1 MQISFYRALKSI
13 KIGDDM
19 ATAVVDDLEEFM
31 KGRMEDAIKPLQS
44 SIDALRSQLTL
55 FSILIFFTGLL
66 IAAGPTI
73 AKLIP

>member
-1 MQISFYRALKSI
+1 MQITFYRALKSI
-13 KIGDDM
+13 KIGDD
-19 ATAVVDDLEEFM
+19 TANVVVDDLEDFM

-55 FSILIFFTGLL
+55 FSVLIFFTGLL